1 MDYKYTC
8 SKFKFPNLFNN
19 YFNRE
24 KHIPVVSAFM
34 GILHHYECDNGNVE
48 YYTYDSI
55 PNPEPL
61 LSIKKITM
69 KLAIYYSY
77 LIHNTMVIIL
87 SLTYRCFMRD
97 WWQILPEKSIQFQKR
112 CYKYGVGNFV
122 VNNLWSKISD
132 FVPTRAH
139 TKLDDVN
146 QGHAQGIENISC
158 QFSNLYIEN
167 N

>member
-1 MDYKYTC
+1 
-8 SKFKFPNLFNN
+8 
-19 YFNRE
+19 
-24 KHIPVVSAFM
+24 
-34 GILHHYECDNGNVE
+34 
-48 YYTYDSI
+48 
-55 PNPEPL
+55 
-61 LSIKKITM
+61 
-69 KLAIYYSY
+69 
-77 LIHNTMVIIL
+77 
-87 SLTYRCFMRD
+87 MRD
-97 WWQILPEKSIQFQKR
+97 WWQILPQKSIQFQKR
-112 CYKYGVGNFV
+112 CYKYRVGNFV